1 MKKHSMPEMKEGG
14 VNVTPLIDVVM
25 CLIIFFMLVAKIGV
39 STGAAKLELPETI
52 LGKKMEELKGTL
64 FLNVTDPRIDRDPA
78 TGMPERDSAGRA
90 KRLSA
95 LAGVT
100 EPQVTGL
107 VDPNDREPKEIKLYK
122 KDGAGQTVDYPLRR
136 LLEAAHK
143 RDPAFSVTIRA
154 ERDLEYGMM
163 QHVLVE
169 CANAGIK
176 NINYGAKTKV
186 VNVPAAPAP

>member
-25 CLIIFFMLVAKIGV
+25 VMIVFFMLVARVGV
-39 STGAAKLELPETI
+39 STGAIKMALPETI

-64 FLNVTDPRIDRDPA
+64 FLNVLDPRIERDA
-78 TGMPERDSAGRA
+78 GGMPLRDAAGRA
-90 KRLSA
+90 KRIQM
-95 LAGVT
+95 AGLN
-100 EPQVTGL
+100 EPLVTGL
-107 VDPNDREPKEIKLYK
+107 VDQDDREPKEIKLYRK
-122 KDGAGQTVDYPLRR
+122 GPAGDIVDYPLRR

-143 RDPAFSVTIRA
+143 RDPKFSVTIRA
-154 ERDLEYGMM
+154 EKDLEYGMM

-176 NINYGAKTKV
+176 NINYGTETKKE
-186 VNVPAAPAP
+186 

>member
-39 STGAAKLELPETI
+39 STGAAKMELPETI

-64 FLNVTDPRIDRDPA
+64 FLNVTDPRLDRDPVS
-78 TGMPERDSAGRA
+78 GMPVRDAAGRA
-90 KRLSA
+90 KRIGA
-95 LAGVT
+95 LAALN

-186 VNVPAAPAP
+186 VNVPAAPAQ